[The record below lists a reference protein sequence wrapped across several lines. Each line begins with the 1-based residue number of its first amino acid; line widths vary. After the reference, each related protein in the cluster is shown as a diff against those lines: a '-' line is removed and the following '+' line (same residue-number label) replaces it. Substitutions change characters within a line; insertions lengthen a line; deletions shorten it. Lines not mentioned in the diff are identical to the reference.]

1 MERDVMEYDVLVVGA
16 GPSGLSAA
24 IKLAQLN
31 KEHNKNISICILE
44 KGSEVGA
51 HILSGNVFE
60 PRSLDELIP
69 DWKDKQAPLSTPVTN
84 DVVKYLLNENTSV
97 NIPFPG
103 FLMPNFNNHGN
114 YIMSLANFTRW
125 LATQAESLG
134 VEIFPGFTAAE
145 VIFEENIVK
154 GVLTGEMGIT
164 KNGEKKPS
172 YQPSMELRLSLIHI

>member
-31 KEHNKNISICILE
+31 KEHNKNLSICILE

-84 DVVKYLLNENTSV
+84 DVVKYLLNCCCAR
-97 NIPFPG
+97 F
-103 FLMPNFNNHGN
+103 
-114 YIMSLANFTRW
+114 
-125 LATQAESLG
+125 
-134 VEIFPGFTAAE
+134 IFQNSW
-145 VIFEENIVK
+145 VVKIF
-154 GVLTGEMGIT
+154 
-164 KNGEKKPS
+164 KK
-172 YQPSMELRLSLIHI
+172 LLILN